1 MEYGQR
7 LNWIGKA
14 NTRIQDGSK
23 CSNLNLPGAVEDLK
37 KEIKVRKGTDVIG
50 VIVLFNKMRRGT
62 ELNVVSLAKWVVDYE
77 QSLFFLGPS
86 SKTRQKRR

>member
-7 LNWIGKA
+7 LNWIGKV

-37 KEIKVRKGTDVIG
+37 K
-50 VIVLFNKMRRGT
+50 
-62 ELNVVSLAKWVVDYE
+62 
-77 QSLFFLGPS
+77 
-86 SKTRQKRR
+86 